1 MSEFDDLRPIYSR
14 QDVNDAYEYGMAN
27 VTIHPDEVGFDVFMT
42 LFKEKM
48 YEYLYKVESMN
59 YESSN

>member
-14 QDVNDAYEYGMAN
+14 QDVNDAYEYGIEN
-27 VTIHPDEVGFDVFMT
+27 VTIHPDEVGIDVFMT